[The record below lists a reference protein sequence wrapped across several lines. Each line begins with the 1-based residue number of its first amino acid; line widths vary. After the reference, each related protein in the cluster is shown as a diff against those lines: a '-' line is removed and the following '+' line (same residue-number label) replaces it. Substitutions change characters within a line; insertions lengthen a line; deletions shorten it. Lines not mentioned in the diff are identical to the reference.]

1 MGGKHKRQAQ
11 DAPAGAPAAKK
22 QAKEAKK
29 DTNKKETKKSA
40 AAAAKKA
47 AIEAEPLPILP
58 FLDNAKGPELKRE
71 VQLYDQ
77 LSSEDAGERLAAAD
91 AVVSGLLMGEG
102 ASESTMQRHLE
113 RRLFRGLAS
122 GRKGARLGFSI
133 VLTEVLGQMF
143 GKKDKYPGLGF
154 DKVLE
159 ILKLKTKPEGDLSG
173 QEEKDHALGLLFGL
187 QSFVRAK
194 ILFSGDEKR
203 WEVVFDSL
211 MYLCGKKPWLR
222 EEVGWVVVEAL
233 AQMSQSQAET
243 TLQRLFEAGLAAS
256 PEGVGIWIAARRQF
270 PDMKFPPKPWGS
282 SGNPLEH
289 LKSLGKAL
297 KESSSAEAEGQ
308 AKQAGSWNP
317 QLHFVWGMI
326 VDQYVAGARSG
337 DEDVADEFEKF
348 WKVAVDENLFSA
360 SASRERKFWGFLL
373 FQKMLTDASDYREL
387 LVSVFS
393 PNLVRCLINH
403 MSQEDRFLHRAAE
416 KSLRAVQQ
424 MAEAHPHTIPTV
436 LPKLIGGNGFY
447 NFDQV
452 TKTKTID
459 KMLGWASGKDAE
471 AVVEILLR
479 PALKIEGC
487 ESDKDAETRRQ
498 CFGDYLL
505 SMIRRVN
512 VTDESVDAT
521 WVKTTGLPTL
531 GRLSYSKKHL
541 KCKPELS
548 EASRTM
554 FRGRLTS
561 AFAHLISDPKGFS
574 YPIELLQ
581 SVKTDAVEM
590 EDEVEA
596 AKDKALATMEKL
608 LKKTKKASEK
618 EKISLEALALLYALV
633 IFQLLNGES
642 DAASVLDELKLCY
655 DKLIR
660 GKEDEEGQ
668 DVSQV
673 LVEILLSL
681 MSRSSLLL
689 RKVAQH
695 VFTAFAG
702 EISAEGL
709 ALMTDVLGASESAK
723 GQQALFDQNDDEEH
737 DHDDDEGSDS
747 DELDSDV
754 EMISANGDA
763 DDAEDGEDADMAAL
777 DKALASALDTHRLDE
792 DAAAESESDA
802 DMSDSEMLQLDEKL
816 VEIFAARKKTPNK
829 KQEAKDARATVVNL
843 KNRILDLLEI
853 YVRRAPEKV
862 EAYGIILPLLR
873 CMRET
878 GTKQADGEEEG
889 EEKVDFDILERIE
902 LLKEIH
908 EEAAK
913 DASHAFAK
921 AASTASLLVASSLYK
936 VDRRL
941 VKKVAGVYRDTQVQW
956 VMGEKKVAA
965 GLFVD
970 WVNWCQSHAGA
981 AAAQ

>member
-1 MGGKHKRQAQ
+1 
-11 DAPAGAPAAKK
+11 
-22 QAKEAKK
+22 
-29 DTNKKETKKSA
+29 
-40 AAAAKKA
+40 
-47 AIEAEPLPILP
+47 
-58 FLDNAKGPELKRE
+58 
-71 VQLYDQ
+71 
-77 LSSEDAGERLAAAD
+77 
-91 AVVSGLLMGEG
+91 
-102 ASESTMQRHLE
+102 
-113 RRLFRGLAS
+113 
-122 GRKGARLGFSI
+122 
-133 VLTEVLGQMF
+133 
-143 GKKDKYPGLGF
+143 
-154 DKVLE
+154 
-159 ILKLKTKPEGDLSG
+159 
-173 QEEKDHALGLLFGL
+173 
-187 QSFVRAK
+187 
-194 ILFSGDEKR
+194 
-203 WEVVFDSL
+203 
-211 MYLCGKKPWLR
+211 
-222 EEVGWVVVEAL
+222 
-233 AQMSQSQAET
+233 
-243 TLQRLFEAGLAAS
+243 
-256 PEGVGIWIAARRQF
+256 
-270 PDMKFPPKPWGS
+270 
-282 SGNPLEH
+282 
-289 LKSLGKAL
+289 
-297 KESSSAEAEGQ
+297 
-308 AKQAGSWNP
+308 
-317 QLHFVWGMI
+317 
-326 VDQYVAGARSG
+326 
-337 DEDVADEFEKF
+337 
-348 WKVAVDENLFSA
+348 
-360 SASRERKFWGFLL
+360 
-373 FQKMLTDASDYREL
+373 MLTDASDYKEL

-416 KSLRAVQQ
+416 KSLRTLQQ
-424 MAEAHPHTIPTV
+424 MTEAHPHTIPTV
-436 LPKLIGGNGFY
+436 LSKLIGGSGFY

-471 AVVEILLR
+471 AVVEILLK

-531 GRLSYSKKHL
+531 GRLAYSKKHL

-596 AKDKALATMEKL
+596 AKEKALATMEKL
-608 LKKTKKASEK
+608 LKKTKKASET

-642 DAASVLDELKLCY
+642 DAAAVLDELKLCY

-702 EISAEGL
+702 EITAEGL
-709 ALMTDVLGASESAK
+709 ALMTDVLSASESAK

-737 DHDDDEGSDS
+737 DHDDEDGSDS

-763 DDAEDGEDADMAAL
+763 DDAAEDGEDADMAAL
-777 DKALASALDTHRLDE
+777 DKALAAALDTHRLDE
-792 DAAAESESDA
+792 DAAAESESESDA

-816 VEIFAARKKTPNK
+816 VEIFAARKKAPNK
-829 KQEAKDARATVVNL
+829 KQEAKDARANVVNL

-853 YVRRAPEKV
+853 YVRRVPEKV
-862 EAYGIILPLLR
+862 EAYGLVLPLLR

-878 GTKQADGEEEG
+878 GTKQVGERAHSVLAAFKKATKGGKADGEEQ
-889 EEKVDFDILERIE
+889 EEKANFDILERIE

-921 AASTASLLVASSLYK
+921 AVSTASLLVAGSLYR
-936 VDRRL
+936 VDKRL

-981 AAAQ
+981 AQ